1 MPNSDQSIVEGP
13 RTNSEIRDD
22 SSGSTSGENCGVH
35 TNAELSLVHTNH
47 AQDRHDDILADLT
60 AAEYRTLQ
68 DAYDWFNLGL
78 FNGELP
84 QVLITLQRHHRALGY
99 FSPKRFQSRG
109 RALKNVH
116 EVALNPD
123 AFYGNSDKAILS
135 ILAHEMVHVWQ
146 EEYGHP
152 GRNRYHNREWAGKMC
167 IIGLMPS
174 ATGRPGG
181 AVTGESMSHYI
192 MVGAEFDAECD
203 KFLDKCRLAWES
215 APARPDDDADDD
227 PHGNDDLDEDD
238 ARIDVD
244 LSRTRPPTRQTRLK
258 FTCPICG
265 LNAWAKPDAEMACIP
280 CSVEARELIRMLP
293 NDPTPVRKAKLPIQ
307 SVGGATVN
315 ALAIH

>member
-1 MPNSDQSIVEGP
+1 MPNTDQPEGEAL
-13 RTNSEIRDD
+13 RTNSGMKDD
-22 SSGSTSGENCGVH
+22 RSESISDENCGVQ
-35 TNAELSLVHTNH
+35 TKTELSLVQTNY
-47 AQDRHDDILADLT
+47 AEARHDDILADLT

-167 IIGLMPS
+167 MIVSCRVPRVGPAARSPAKACRTTSWAARSSTPS
-174 ATGRPGG
+174 AT
-181 AVTGESMSHYI
+181 SSSI
-192 MVGAEFDAECD
+192 
-203 KFLDKCRLAWES
+203 S
-215 APARPDDDADDD
+215 AGS
-227 PHGNDDLDEDD
+227 HGNPL
-238 ARIDVD
+238 R
-244 LSRTRPPTRQTRLK
+244 
-258 FTCPICG
+258 
-265 LNAWAKPDAEMACIP
+265 
-280 CSVEARELIRMLP
+280 
-293 NDPTPVRKAKLPIQ
+293 
-307 SVGGATVN
+307 
-315 ALAIH
+315 